1 MIDNGKIIRDALES
15 RKVNSMEEFVLRH
28 DNANLTLSSN
38 ERDFIRIEFLLNQ
51 KEVLDLVSVIENQ
64 QEVIDFFSKNTIKN
78 RELFWI
84 MWGLTMNCVD
94 YPIQYHEQIKKIM
107 EHGNRLDG
115 LLKDRMIQSN
125 FLNSCIVGLPLKQ
138 YLYPFNRAL
147 TKDII
152 TVYRGFLVPKD
163 DDVRKGRYVIGNDD
177 EKDQQD
183 VGIGFSFTLDRKVAI
198 AFATRQSSSRM
209 LLEGLSKILNIKENP
224 KLFSTHYGYK
234 TWNQFYKDYVQDHE
248 KCELNDDFKNLVN
261 NTAGKKSLSEKH
273 PEWKEWNKRV
283 LNNIVKQVVELQGK
297 GFSRFGQK
305 EFQNEKYLGF
315 DVRPC
320 VARYEIEKKN
330 IKNCFNLCGQKEIIC
345 YPEDAKLIRYDF
357 VSWEESLEQNDIM
370 QNDWDEKIYYANRH
384 FQESSMIKDM
394 KKLIK

>member
-125 FLNSCIVGLPLKQ
+125 FLISSLVGLPLKQ
-138 YLYPFNRAL
+138 FLYPINRAL

-163 DDVRKGRYVIGNDD
+163 DDVRKGTHITAMGSDSPGKQELETGILKKADLIVADSILQCRERGEIVHGLPEGVINEKDIIELGDILD
-177 EKDQQD
+177 EKALGRTSDDQITIAD
-183 VGIGFSFTLDRKVAI
+183 LTGVA
-198 AFATRQSSSRM
+198 
-209 LLEGLSKILNIKENP
+209 
-224 KLFSTHYGYK
+224 
-234 TWNQFYKDYVQDHE
+234 VQDIQIAKAVFE
-248 KCELNDDFKNLVN
+248 AC
-261 NTAGKKSLSEKH
+261 
-273 PEWKEWNKRV
+273 NK
-283 LNNIVKQVVELQGK
+283 G
-297 GFSRFGQK
+297 
-305 EFQNEKYLGF
+305 
-315 DVRPC
+315 
-320 VARYEIEKKN
+320 A
-330 IKNCFNLCGQKEIIC
+330 
-345 YPEDAKLIRYDF
+345 
-357 VSWEESLEQNDIM
+357 
-370 QNDWDEKIYYANRH
+370 
-384 FQESSMIKDM
+384 
-394 KKLIK
+394 